1 MDRLDEKILDSKIL
15 IVDDTLVN
23 ITLLVDILGAEGYRN
38 IFTTTDPREVETFL
52 KIESFDLILLD
63 IHMPEMS
70 GIDVLQMLQ
79 DKQIDD
85 YQPVLVLTAQ
95 TDDDTRRQA
104 LSLGAKDFLNK
115 PFDRWEVLLRI
126 RNLLE
131 TWVFYNRQKIR
142 GDELEARVQ
151 QRTRQLNVVQDA
163 TIVAMGSLAETRDN
177 ETGNHIRRTQR
188 YIRALAEKLG
198 GLEQFRD
205 QLTPETITLLFKSAP
220 LHDIGK
226 VGIPDRILLKPG
238 RLDPDEFE
246 IMKTHARLGEEA
258 IEAAEGM
265 IADEEAGAFLAYARE
280 IAIGHHEKW
289 DGSGYPAGLSGGD
302 IPLSARLMAVADVY
316 DALISRRVY
325 KPPFTHEETVAMI
338 EEGRGSHF
346 DPVMVDAFLEI
357 ESEFRS
363 IAEKYSDDEDIA
375 QAS

>member
-205 QLTPETITLLFKSAP
+205 QLTPETITLLFKSAL

>member
-325 KPPFTHEETVAMI
+325 KPPFTHEEAVAMI

-346 DPVMVDAFLEI
+346 DPVMVDAFMEI

-375 QAS
+375 QAG